1 MKIKSLILRNW
12 YKLIYILIT
21 IIYII
26 FLKRHDKKLLA
37 KNFANSIQLL
47 KYDDYIAVKFF
58 ILALIIAICGCW
70 LIIKTI
76 LNFKDKHSSFDDI
89 IMGFVL
95 IVIIII
101 LLILLL
107 NYITVPILRA
117 ILTVM
122 AVVISGAYFICHY

>member
-1 MKIKSLILRNW
+1 MM
-12 YKLIYILIT
+12 
-21 IIYII
+21 II
-26 FLKRHDKKLLA
+26 
-37 KNFANSIQLL
+37 
-47 KYDDYIAVKFF
+47 
-58 ILALIIAICGCW
+58 
-70 LIIKTI
+70 
-76 LNFKDKHSSFDDI
+76 DKHSSFDDI

>member
-26 FLKRHDKKLLA
+26 FLKRLDKKLLA

-58 ILALIIAICGCW
+58 YIGTYHSYMW
-70 LIIKTI
+70 LLVDNK
-76 LNFKDKHSSFDDI
+76 NDSQF
-89 IMGFVL
+89 
-95 IVIIII
+95 
-101 LLILLL
+101 
-107 NYITVPILRA
+107 
-117 ILTVM
+117 
-122 AVVISGAYFICHY
+122 

>member
-12 YKLIYILIT
+12 YKIIYILIT

-26 FLKRHDKKLLA
+26 FLKKLDKILLS
-37 KNFANSIQLL
+37 KNFINSIQLL

-101 LLILLL
+101 LLL

>member
-1 MKIKSLILRNW
+1 M
-12 YKLIYILIT
+12 
-21 IIYII
+21 
-26 FLKRHDKKLLA
+26 
-37 KNFANSIQLL
+37 
-47 KYDDYIAVKFF
+47 
-58 ILALIIAICGCW
+58 ALIIAICGCW

-101 LLILLL
+101 LLL